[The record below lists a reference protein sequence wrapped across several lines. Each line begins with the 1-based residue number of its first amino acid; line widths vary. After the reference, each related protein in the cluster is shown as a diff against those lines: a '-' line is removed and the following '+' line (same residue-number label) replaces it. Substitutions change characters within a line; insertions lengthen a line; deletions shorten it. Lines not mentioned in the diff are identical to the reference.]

1 MMNIPVRGR
10 TGASGQRGGHG
21 FVLAVGFFSGTF
33 MIGAGLWALLA
44 PGSFAGFADF
54 PPYNHHFLHDL
65 GAFQLGIGVTLLLA
79 LIWRDALALGLAGF
93 LVSNSVHAVNHAVDL
108 HLGGH
113 GHGDWMAPAVLSM
126 AVVAA
131 LWLRLREL
139 GFVVGEVH
147 STRAPALERFVEQK
161 TVVLTTFR
169 KDGTPVGTPVS
180 IAVDGDRAVVRSF
193 EHAGK
198 VKRLRNTPV
207 VEIAPSTT
215 RGVLTG
221 TALRAEARPLTG
233 PEWSQAAHLLR
244 RKYPLLHGV
253 VVPAS
258 HHLLR
263 RRTGRTVHYEL
274 TPLAASSGEHCAA

>member
-10 TGASGQRGGHG
+10 SEASGRRGGHG
-21 FVLAVGFFSGTF
+21 FVLAVGFISGTF
-33 MIGAGLWALLA
+33 MMGAGLWALLA

-54 PPYNHHFLHDL
+54 APYNHHFLHDL

-113 GHGDWMAPAVLSM
+113 GHGDWIALAVVSL

-139 GFVVGEVH
+139 GFVVGEIQR
-147 STRAPALERFVEQK
+147 TRAPALERFVEQK

-169 KDGTPVGTPVS
+169 KDGTPVGAPVS

-193 EHAGK
+193 ERAGK

-207 VEIAPSTT
+207 VEIAPSTA
-215 RGVLTG
+215 RGVPTG
-221 TALRAEARPLTG
+221 AALRAQARPLTG

-253 VVPAS
+253 VVPSS

-263 RRTGRTVHYEL
+263 RRFGRTVHYEL